1 MSVDAYFCFCCL
13 STEELSSL
21 FVFENNVNYL
31 EVLKEIFLISLS
43 TDYYEDD
50 TYICGICANTL
61 KDAVNFKNQ
70 VHETLNVLSNT
81 GLIEIKNDNGSILI
95 NKINE
100 DFSSFDNKSSF
111 DDVDELHG
119 SCIDGEVKDFEPET
133 IKKENADSNNER
145 NSNIRT
151 QLERDKDTIYIDK
164 RKGQDVKQEVYYEVA
179 ADLKCGICSMVL
191 PNVYVYHS
199 HMNQHFPNHIC
210 ESCGKGFLTEKRLK
224 RHMPSHKKG
233 PFKCDDCD
241 TEFTNINSLGSH
253 RQRKHGSVQLY
264 RCPQCPERFA
274 TLSRRA
280 SHRAAAH
287 AAPPPRRQCRACG
300 RRFLL
305 AGNLNA
311 HIRNK
316 HMKVKRY
323 FCTECEAGFFYKQ
336 ELTAHM
342 ASHTGVMLYQCTLCP
357 KRYPRKKALKVHL
370 RIHTGER
377 LFSCDTCGKSFT
389 QKCTL
394 LSHVK
399 THNRKES
406 KQKKVAPNM

>member
-81 GLIEIKNDNGSILI
+81 GY
-95 NKINE
+95 
-100 DFSSFDNKSSF
+100 
-111 DDVDELHG
+111 
-119 SCIDGEVKDFEPET
+119 FEPET